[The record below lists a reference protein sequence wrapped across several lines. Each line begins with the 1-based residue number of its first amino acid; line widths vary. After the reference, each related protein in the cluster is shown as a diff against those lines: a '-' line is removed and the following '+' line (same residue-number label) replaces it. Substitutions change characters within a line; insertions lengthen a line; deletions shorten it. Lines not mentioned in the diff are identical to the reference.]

1 MSDPVLVVPQRRASL
16 PATGEYVGQL
26 VVLSGTGV
34 IYRWG
39 SGAAWVPDGAGGG
52 GVPDGDYGDVVV
64 SGAGTVW
71 TVEAALKRR
80 VVGATF
86 DGGGSPPT
94 VGSIGYAVVP
104 FSGTI
109 DQWTILAD
117 ASGSCVVDVWKA
129 AGTIPTNADTIAG
142 TEKPTLAAA
151 QIASDVSLSTWTTAV
166 AAGNVFGFELE
177 SVSGCT
183 RITVEVRITQSA

>member
-1 MSDPVLVVPQRRASL
+1 MSDPVLVVPQRRAAL
-16 PATGEYVGQL
+16 PATGEFVGQL
-26 VVLSGTGV
+26 VVLSTTGV

-39 SGAAWVPDGAGGG
+39 SALAWVADGAGGG

-71 TVEAALKRR
+71 TVEAGLKRR

-94 VGSIGYAVVP
+94 VGAVGFAVVP

-109 DQWTILAD
+109 DQWTIIGD
-117 ASGSCVVDVWKA
+117 ASGSVVVDVWKA
-129 AGTIPTNADTIAG
+129 AGTVPTNANSIAG
-142 TEKPTLAAA
+142 TEKPTLSAA
-151 QIASDVSLSTWTTAV
+151 QIASDVSLGTWTTAV
-166 AAGNVFGFELE
+166 TAGDVFGFELE
-177 SVSGCT
+177 SVTTCT
-183 RITVEVRITQSA
+183 RITVEVRITESA